1 MKEVS
6 TNLKYKDEEL
16 KLVFNL
22 NAMQVIQEEYGT
34 LDNWGAL
41 TDGKGGEPNIK
52 ALIFGMAAM
61 LNEGIDISNE
71 EKGENKPF
79 LSLKQVG
86 RILTE
91 VGLDKAMSS
100 VNDTVVKSV
109 KDEDDDSKNE

>member
-6 TNLKYKDEEL
+6 SKIITKDKEY

-22 NAMQVIQEEYGT
+22 NAMQEIQEEYQT
-34 LDNWGAL
+34 LDNWGKL

-52 ALIFGMAAM
+52 ALIFGMRAM
-61 LNEGIDISNE
+61 LNEGIEIENE
-71 EKGENKPF
+71 ENGEKTPL

-91 VGLDKAMSS
+91 VGLETATAT
-100 VNDTVVKSV
+100 VNDTVVNSV
-109 KDEDDDSKNE
+109 KDDSGKNA